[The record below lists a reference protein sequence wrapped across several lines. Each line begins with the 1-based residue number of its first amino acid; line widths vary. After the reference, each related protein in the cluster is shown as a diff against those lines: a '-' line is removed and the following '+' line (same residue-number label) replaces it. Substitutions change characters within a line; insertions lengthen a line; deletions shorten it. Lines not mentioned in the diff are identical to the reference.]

1 MKKVLTIIL
10 SIIILSMFASCGET
24 KTSSNDVT
32 TTTTTNTTTA
42 KATQTTELATTIKET
57 TKKSLKAQKNNN
69 DTVSID
75 IPASLIGKNATDK
88 LTDEQKNNG
97 FKKAVV
103 NKDGSVTY
111 TMDSQKYVTFLKEYQ
126 NTVAESLDKIKT
138 DGNYKSI
145 KKVDYNDNFSEIT
158 LTVDKAKFE
167 NGMDSVAIMQAG
179 ISAAMYQAFDINSNS
194 KSKTTI
200 NVKDSKTGKVFKTEK
215 YPK

>member
-1 MKKVLTIIL
+1 MKKVLSIVL
-10 SIIILSMFASCGET
+10 SIIILTAFASCGEA
-24 KTSSNDVT
+24 KQNNNET
-32 TTTTTNTTTA
+32 TTTTTTTTTTA
-42 KATQTTELATTIKET
+42 ETTQLTTTKTKET
-57 TKKSLKAQKNNN
+57 SEKGVKAQKNNN

-111 TMDSQKYVTFLKEYQ
+111 TIDSQKYDTFLKEYQ
-126 NTVAESLDKIKT
+126 KTVAESLDKIKT

-145 KKVDYNDNFSEIT
+145 NSVEYNDNFSEIT
-158 LTVDKAKFE
+158 LIVDKNKFE
-167 NGMDSVAIMQAG
+167 NGMDSIAIMQAG
-179 ISAAMYQAFDINSNS
+179 VSAAMYQAFDINS
-194 KSKTTI
+194 KTKTTI
-200 NVKDSKTGKVFKTEK
+200 NVKDQKTGKVFKTEK

>member
-24 KTSSNDVT
+24 KTNSNDVA

-42 KATQTTELATTIKET
+42 KATQTTELTTTTNET
-57 TKKSLKAQKNNN
+57 SKKGVKAQKNNN
-69 DTVSID
+69 DTVLID

-88 LTDEQKNNG
+88 LTDEQKSNG

-111 TMDSQKYVTFLKEYQ
+111 TIDSQKYDTFLKKYQ
-126 NTVAESLDKIKT
+126 KTVAESLDKIKT
-138 DGNYKSI
+138 DGNYKSV
-145 KKVDYNDNFSEIT
+145 KSVEYNDNFSEIT
-158 LTVDKAKFE
+158 LIVNKNKFE
-167 NGMDSVAIMQAG
+167 NGMDSIAIMQAG
-179 ISAAMYQAFDINSNS
+179 ISAAMYQAFDINS
-194 KSKTTI
+194 KTKTTI
-200 NVKDSKTGKVFKTEK
+200 NVKDQKTGKVFKTEK